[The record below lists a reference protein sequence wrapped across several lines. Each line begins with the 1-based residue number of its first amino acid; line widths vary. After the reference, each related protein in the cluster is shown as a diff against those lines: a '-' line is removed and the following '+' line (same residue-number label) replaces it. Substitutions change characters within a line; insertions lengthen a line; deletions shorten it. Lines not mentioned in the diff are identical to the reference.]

1 MDLTN
6 TRFGRLVAMTETTK
20 GARKA
25 WVCRCDCGVTVV
37 KAQVDL
43 RAGDTRSCGCLKR
56 ELRAAR
62 NTTHGATDTAAYKKW
77 RGMWARVRS
86 SSYKNRC
93 YAEVSV
99 CAEWGSFERFL
110 ADMGEPPDGYSLD
123 RIDNNKGYCKS
134 NCRWVPL
141 STQAKNTRRLRIHD
155 GVHISE
161 LARRAGLKPD
171 VVFDRINKLGWTVDR
186 ALHTPLR
193 KIKHASHS

>member
-1 MDLTN
+1 MDLVN

-20 GARKA
+20 GSRKA
-25 WVCRCDCGVTVV
+25 WVCKCDCGVTVV

-86 SSYKNRC
+86 NSNKNRC
-93 YAEVSV
+93 YAKVSV
-99 CAEWGSFERFL
+99 CSEWTSFERFL
-110 ADMGEPPDGYSLD
+110 NDMGEPPDGYSLD
-123 RIDNNKGYCKS
+123 RIDNSKGYCKD

-141 STQAKNTRRLRIHD
+141 ATQATNTRRLRIHD

-161 LARRAGLKPD
+161 LARRGGINPD
-171 VVFDRINKLGWTVDR
+171 VVFDRINKLGWDVER
-186 ALHTPLR
+186 AIKTPPR
-193 KIKHASHS
+193 KMKHASHS